1 MSPGWSFSAV
11 QQPAP
16 PTPSSNLSFSDP
28 SSLVAFLGPILA
40 TVLTGLD
47 ANGTI
52 KLAPYSTL
60 IAWTIA
66 GVVFVGVSFSKH
78 HYAAG
83 IAQATGAAAAAGAA
97 LPKDASPDLERI
109 AGMVAQV
116 NTALSAMVAGGVTPN
131 RAPAPP
137 PGPLP
142 VTSPPVQP
150 GP

>member
-1 MSPGWSFSAV
+1 MSPGWSFQAV

-16 PTPSSNLSFSDP
+16 PTPSANLTLTDP
-28 SSLVAFLGPILA
+28 ATWVAILTTLA
-40 TVLTGLD
+40 AVVINAWPKL
-47 ANGTI
+47 N
-52 KLAPYSTL
+52 LAPLVPSMS
-60 IAWTIA
+60 IVVA
-66 GVVFVGVSFSKH
+66 GIVASVVMFSKH